1 MSTLLVDFIEKCGR
15 FGVQNSKNSEFVKW
29 SRAHFPEVTDFS
41 LTKEKAD
48 TLVNGLTRDGKT
60 LFTLRHVPV
69 LAPPTRVNAEYVQQ
83 LWDTNG
89 EQRIHASEFQDFFG
103 NWIRVYF
110 PQTKYV
116 YIGAYKPNKWDV
128 SLDDKFTFEVPCT
141 YKN

>member
-1 MSTLLVDFIEKCGR
+1 MSTLLVDFIEKCER
-15 FGVQNSKNSEFVKW
+15 FGVQNSKNSKNSEFVKW

-69 LAPPTRVNAEYVQQ
+69 LAPPAMVNGHYVYQ
-83 LWDTNG
+83 LWEKHC
-89 EQRIHASEFQDFFG
+89 EQRIHVSEFQDFFG
-103 NWIRVYF
+103 NWIRAYF

-116 YIGAYKPNKWDV
+116 YINAYQPNKWVV
-128 SLDDKFTFEVPCT
+128 SLDKEYSFEVVPC
-141 YKN
+141 